1 MSDFNGRDRPS
12 REGRGR
18 DPRSAGGGRGGGEGR
33 SGPPQGVGRG
43 AQRSTDRGG
52 SGAGRSGGHGP
63 SRVPEPEIPEHL
75 TADLADRSIH
85 RELRTLS
92 KENAEGVAR
101 HLLAVSE
108 CLENEDFDRGLAHA
122 QTAVRR
128 AGRVPIVREM
138 LGVVHYRRG
147 EWAKALSEFR
157 TARRMSGSHHL
168 LPLIADTERGLGRPE
183 RAIELGQ
190 SREVGTLAAAE
201 RMELAVVLSG
211 ARLDL
216 GQTSAAV
223 QSLREAVHATH
234 DKDVWAARIFYAY
247 ADALSADGK
256 NEEAQR
262 FLERAAAT
270 DQFHETDAAE
280 RLGEGEGH
288 DAEETEVGSWWDL
301 NDDPSEGTSTR

>member
-1 MSDFNGRDRPS
+1 M
-12 REGRGR
+12 
-18 DPRSAGGGRGGGEGR
+18 
-33 SGPPQGVGRG
+33 
-43 AQRSTDRGG
+43 
-52 SGAGRSGGHGP
+52 
-63 SRVPEPEIPEHL
+63 
-75 TADLADRSIH
+75 
-85 RELRTLS
+85 S

-201 RMELAVVLSG
+201 RMELAVVVSG

-223 QSLREAVHATH
+223 QSLREAVSATR
-234 DKDVWAARIFYAY
+234 DTDAWAARVFYAY
-247 ADALSADGK
+247 ADALRADGK
-256 NEEAQR
+256 SEEAQR
-262 FLERAAAT
+262 FLKRAAAT

-280 RLGEGEGH
+280 RLGEGAGSEG
-288 DAEETEVGSWWDL
+288 EETSVGSWWDL
-301 NDDPSEGTSTR
+301 DDGSTEGTATR